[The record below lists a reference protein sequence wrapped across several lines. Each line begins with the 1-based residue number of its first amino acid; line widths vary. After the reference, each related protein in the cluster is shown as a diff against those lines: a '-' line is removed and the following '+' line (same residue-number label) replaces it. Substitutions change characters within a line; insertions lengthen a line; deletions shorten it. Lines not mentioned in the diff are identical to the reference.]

1 MDTKGLP
8 HFWDSVVMNVKE
20 PFPSSSG
27 WRGLAGST
35 AARHWSGE
43 GVATPRKKQW
53 VSGSMHFLSQ
63 SWKLDLADQETRA
76 LELPSPLSTL
86 SPCDSWCVV
95 IVSHPHPTSSSLP
108 SWEMSSSFL
117 NVEARACA
125 SQKSWT
131 FLSSVLVF
139 KAVGASL
146 GGEGKTPLLGLAAH
160 FPQPLADSAG
170 ILISSS
176 PGRQVSLHGL
186 QLIISYKSLTNAEK
200 NARHDYMWF

>member
-1 MDTKGLP
+1 MGFWLHAFPVSIMEAGL
-8 HFWDSVVMNVKE
+8 
-20 PFPSSSG
+20 
-27 WRGLAGST
+27 
-35 AARHWSGE
+35 
-43 GVATPRKKQW
+43 
-53 VSGSMHFLSQ
+53 
-63 SWKLDLADQETRA
+63 RA

-117 NVEARACA
+117 NVEARACT

-200 NARHDYMWF
+200 NARHDYMWFRI